1 MPVLYDFIY
10 LQAIIIQSAATL
22 AQHFDSVHVFISH
35 SGLWVD
41 GRSMLQSLNKVAEPR
56 RKTGGKICFFH
67 PSVMEMD
74 AQ

>member
-1 MPVLYDFIY
+1 MTVLHDFIY
-10 LQAIIIQSAATL
+10 LQGIIIHSAATL
-22 AQHFDSVHVFISH
+22 AQNFDSVQVFISH

-41 GRSMLQSLNKVAEPR
+41 GRSMLQSPNKVAEPC